1 MKFSGVSKSHS
12 HMTRMMKSAILS
24 IFKGLTNCKGHV
36 QNISDTF
43 FPNYENLSAIS
54 RKVLSF
60 IIFTTKSEKQKKN
73 KIKKLTS
80 ELIVGWSKLFCQS
93 LEIIL
98 CKNNVFQRMMS
109 TKDTI
114 YFQKKIRIIRLVKI

>member
-1 MKFSGVSKSHS
+1 
-12 HMTRMMKSAILS
+12 MMKSAILS
-24 IFKGLTNCKGHV
+24 NFKGLTNCKGHV

-80 ELIVGWSKLFCQS
+80 ELFVG
-93 LEIIL
+93 
-98 CKNNVFQRMMS
+98 
-109 TKDTI
+109 
-114 YFQKKIRIIRLVKI
+114 